1 MGIRQRSGIC
11 EIINKHL
18 DPSHHPN
25 GCLAWCQHEYT
36 VDDIRRVPSGRYR
49 CSAKYCI
56 SEIFQIQYLI
66 VNLVRT
72 TRSKIVRL
80 QYDYKSLTDRIEA
93 GLEVHF
99 ASGTSHGNLPSSSS
113 LTEISSSLEAAT
125 TPDVVFAKVDTV
137 SSSSP
142 AEEAGLKSGDFIK
155 IFGTVDNANNE
166 KLRKVAEVV
175 AQNEQ
180 VSIKIALEA
189 LRVNSNRGAYEL
201 LFPDSTQKQEKCMI
215 FP

>member
-1 MGIRQRSGIC
+1 M
-11 EIINKHL
+11 
-18 DPSHHPN
+18 
-25 GCLAWCQHEYT
+25 
-36 VDDIRRVPSGRYR
+36 
-49 CSAKYCI
+49 
-56 SEIFQIQYLI
+56 
-66 VNLVRT
+66 
-72 TRSKIVRL
+72 RL

-99 ASGTSHGNLPSSSS
+99 ASGISHGNLPSSSS

-142 AEEAGLKSGDFIK
+142 AEEAGLKPGDFIK
-155 IFGTVDNANNE
+155 KFGNVDNANNE

-201 LFPDSTQKQEKCMI
+201 SFPDSTQKQEKCMI